1 VLTNLEEVIPFGLG
15 QVYSIISFK
24 GNLILKRKCKS
35 IMSYNKYNV
44 NIDLNRVDDWNLSFR
59 LAFKVKAKSKDG
71 VESKPSTLQGQK
83 WSEIFIKGKVTRQR

>member
-1 VLTNLEEVIPFGLG
+1 
-15 QVYSIISFK
+15 
-24 GNLILKRKCKS
+24 
-35 IMSYNKYNV
+35 MSYNKYNV